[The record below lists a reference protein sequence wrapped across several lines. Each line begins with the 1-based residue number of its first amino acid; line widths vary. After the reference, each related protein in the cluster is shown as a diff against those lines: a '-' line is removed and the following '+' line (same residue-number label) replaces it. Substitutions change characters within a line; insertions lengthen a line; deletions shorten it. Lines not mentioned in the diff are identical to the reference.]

1 MTAGQNESSRK
12 RAAEV
17 GLVLGTVFVI
27 MGFAYGNAGIW
38 IPGLIVL
45 AIGLLARFRGT
56 T

>member
-1 MTAGQNESSRK
+1 MSEGNEKQR

-38 IPGLIVL
+38 MPGVIVL
-45 AIGLLARFRGT
+45 AIGLYARFKGVE
-56 T
+56 